1 MEKLKNN
8 KIINL
13 IIEIILIVIIILLLV
28 HSCNLQKKN
37 DENKN
42 KKTPTGNVDI
52 IEIKCDNSSTCSEVT
67 TKDETTKKNNQS
79 TILKPINSETKEEP
93 KEEEP
98 LTGLVTVDNHT
109 VQWDGKK
116 DLKIFTN
123 SAYELTD
130 RISPES
136 SNTYKFIV
144 KNKTEYK
151 LKYKITFLETNTQNI
166 NMLYKLKKNDAYL
179 VNEYTT
185 YDNINVLD
193 QEFEPGEND
202 TYYLD
207 WKWFSSSNDTH
218 IGEIQA
224 DYNLKIE
231 IEAESMIE
239 AEDEGN
245 EDDQGI

>member
-1 MEKLKNN
+1 MMEKLKNN
-8 KIINL
+8 KTLNL
-13 IIEIILIVIIILLLV
+13 IIEIILVLIIVILLI
-28 HSCNLQKKN
+28 HSCVIQKMN
-37 DENKN
+37 DEEGK

-52 IEIKCDNSSTCSEVT
+52 IEIVCDNSKTCNKKTSNDK
-67 TKDETTKKNNQS
+67 TKSDKNTKKNTSS
-79 TILKPINSETKEEP
+79 TVLKPNNTEIINEV
-93 KEEEP
+93 EEEP
-98 LTGLVTVDNHT
+98 QSGLVTVDDYT
-109 VQWDGKK
+109 VKWDGNK

-151 LKYKITFLETNTQNI
+151 LKYKITFTETNTQSI
-166 NMLYKLKKNDAYL
+166 NMKYKLKKNDTYL
-179 VNEYTT
+179 VTEYTT
-185 YDNINVLD
+185 YNNLNVLD
-193 QEFEPGEND
+193 QEIESGEND

-224 DYNLKIE
+224 DYSLKIY
-231 IEAESMIE
+231 IEAENI
-239 AEDEGN
+239 A
-245 EDDQGI
+245 